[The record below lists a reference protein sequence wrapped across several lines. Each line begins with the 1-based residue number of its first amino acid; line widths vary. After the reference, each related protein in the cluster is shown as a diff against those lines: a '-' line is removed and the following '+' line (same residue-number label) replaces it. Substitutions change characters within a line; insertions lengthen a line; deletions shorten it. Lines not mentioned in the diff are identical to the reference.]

1 MLPGERYYITGWT
14 HGRVSSTDAYLTPAN
29 PDLDTAATDTADAW
43 ISSQRVRG
51 FKLGGE
57 QEEKESWPQAT
68 EPTAP
73 SQRQTDPRQ
82 HEIFMGVGGVAE
94 PSHTAETGAFP
105 RKQSLHSLA
114 CPTMV

>member
-1 MLPGERYYITGWT
+1 M
-14 HGRVSSTDAYLTPAN
+14 DADLTPAS
-29 PDLDTAATDTADAW
+29 PDLDTVALDTVGAW
-43 ISSQRVRG
+43 STSQRVRG

-73 SQRQTDPRQ
+73 SQRETDPRQ

-94 PSHTAETGAFP
+94 PSHTAEMGASP
-105 RKQSLHSLA
+105 RKQSLHSLV
-114 CPTMV
+114 CPTIV